1 MVLRQNI
8 SDSSR
13 TIELPST
20 FEVELLLSRKRIV
33 YGFSV
38 LLKTGIILEEYLY
51 EKTSDCTN
59 KNLYNRN
66 TADSIFTVGDYFRKS
81 SSKEKLLTYG
91 EDSSS
96 DAEILFLSIINH
108 GKSKMYED
116 NPELKILQDIYRWFS
131 RSLNISYPNSI
142 ITGYPYFSNSN
153 LNEIAKLLNAL
164 GTGISDLRIVT
175 VPQDVIKSRVPED
188 VYDKVLS
195 DLERKKQSFQTSQL
209 HACFVHIRNFIPL
222 N

>member
-1 MVLRQNI
+1 MVFL
-8 SDSSR
+8 
-13 TIELPST
+13 
-20 FEVELLLSRKRIV
+20 F
-33 YGFSV
+33 

-96 DAEILFLSIINH
+96 DSEILFLSIINH

-142 ITGYPYFSNSN
+142 ITGYPYFQIRISMNSKTTECTRHWNQRPQNSN
-153 LNEIAKLLNAL
+153 CSSGCYKK
-164 GTGISDLRIVT
+164 
-175 VPQDVIKSRVPED
+175 PCSRRRV
-188 VYDKVLS
+188 
-195 DLERKKQSFQTSQL
+195 R
-209 HACFVHIRNFIPL
+209 
-222 N
+222 

>member
-1 MVLRQNI
+1 
-8 SDSSR
+8 
-13 TIELPST
+13 
-20 FEVELLLSRKRIV
+20 
-33 YGFSV
+33 
-38 LLKTGIILEEYLY
+38 
-51 EKTSDCTN
+51 
-59 KNLYNRN
+59 
-66 TADSIFTVGDYFRKS
+66 
-81 SSKEKLLTYG
+81 
-91 EDSSS
+91 
-96 DAEILFLSIINH
+96 
-108 GKSKMYED
+108 MYED

-209 HACFVHIRNFIPL
+209 RVCFVHIRNFIPL